1 MSLFDT
7 VSEDIKKAM
16 LAKEKDKLESLRAVK
31 AAFLLART
39 EARAGG
45 ELTPE
50 AELKIVQKLVKQR
63 RESAEIYQQQNRQDL
78 AEKELMEASIIEQYL
93 PAQMSEQE
101 LENVLKAII
110 ERVGAKAPSDIGKV
124 MGVATKELSGKADGK
139 AISGK
144 VKQILNELNPVS

>member
-1 MSLFDT
+1 MDMNLFDT

-16 LAKEKDKLESLRAVK
+16 LAKEKEKLEALRAVK
-31 AAFLLART
+31 TAFLLART
-39 EARAGG
+39 ESGAGG
-45 ELTPE
+45 GLTPD

-78 AEKELMEASIIEQYL
+78 ADKELLEASVIEQYL

-101 LENVLKAII
+101 LETALKAII
-110 ERVGAKAPSDIGKV
+110 ERAGAKIPSDMGKV

-139 AISGK
+139 AISAK
-144 VKQILNELNPVS
+144 VKQLLSEG

>member
-16 LAKEKDKLESLRAVK
+16 LAKEKDKLEAIRAIK

-39 EARAGG
+39 EAGAGG
-45 ELTPE
+45 ELTQE

-63 RESAEIYQQQNRQDL
+63 RESAEIYLQQNRQDL
-78 AEKELMEASIIEQYL
+78 ADKELMEASFIEQYL

-101 LENVLKAII
+101 LETALKAII
-110 ERVGAKAPSDIGKV
+110 ERVGAKLPSDMGKV

-139 AISGK
+139 AISTK
-144 VKQILNELNPVS
+144 VKQILTV